1 LGKNQLNKN
10 KMTTKEQQNFDKV
23 LKYFA
28 LCQSMIQVIE
38 DEWEGNPANRQMI
51 KQLTKQLVKE
61 LKKTIEILLPTGDYS
76 EQGMR
81 VTEQFVDATEAM
93 LNFYQLGT
101 EMARMDDDKG
111 NLLVIELNDLLKK
124 YDIYTIV

>member
-1 LGKNQLNKN
+1 
-10 KMTTKEQQNFDKV
+10 MTTKEQQNFDKV

-81 VTEQFVDATEAM
+81 VTEQFIDATEAM

-111 NLLVIELNDLLKK
+111 NLLVNELNELLKK
-124 YDIYTIV
+124 YDINTIV

>member
-1 LGKNQLNKN
+1 
-10 KMTTKEQQNFDKV
+10 MTFKEQQNFDKV

-38 DEWEGNPANRQMI
+38 DEWDGNPANKQMI
-51 KQLTKQLVKE
+51 KSLTNQLVKE

-81 VTEQFVDATEAM
+81 VTEQFIDATEAM

-101 EMARMDDDKG
+101 EMARMDDEKG
-111 NLLVIELNDLLKK
+111 NLLAVDLNILLKRYGINTK
-124 YDIYTIV
+124 V

>member
-1 LGKNQLNKN
+1 
-10 KMTTKEQQNFDKV
+10 MTFKEQQNFDKV

-38 DEWEGNPANRQMI
+38 DEWDGNPANKQMI
-51 KQLTKQLVKE
+51 KSLTNQLVKE

-76 EQGMR
+76 EQGMK
-81 VTEQFVDATEAM
+81 VTEQFIDATEAM

-101 EMARMDDDKG
+101 EMARMDDEKG
-111 NLLVIELNDLLKK
+111 NLLVLDLNILLKR
-124 YDIYTIV
+124 YGINTIV